1 MEKQVRASKP
11 RIDLT
16 GKQFGY
22 LTPVEYIKGGK
33 WLCHCKCGN
42 ENISTKAVSSAFKQT
57 NFMKLV
63 CFLHHCNG
71 RYQIFN
77 ENLLPNL

>member
-11 RIDLT
+11 RVDLT

-42 ENISTKAVSSAFKQT
+42 EKIVDT
-57 NFMKLV
+57 
-63 CFLHHCNG
+63 
-71 RYQIFN
+71 R
-77 ENLLPNL
+77 NLNSGHTQSCG

>member
-11 RIDLT
+11 RVDLT

-33 WLCHCKCGN
+33 WLCHCKCC
-42 ENISTKAVSSAFKQT
+42 
-57 NFMKLV
+57 NF
-63 CFLHHCNG
+63 
-71 RYQIFN
+71 
-77 ENLLPNL
+77 